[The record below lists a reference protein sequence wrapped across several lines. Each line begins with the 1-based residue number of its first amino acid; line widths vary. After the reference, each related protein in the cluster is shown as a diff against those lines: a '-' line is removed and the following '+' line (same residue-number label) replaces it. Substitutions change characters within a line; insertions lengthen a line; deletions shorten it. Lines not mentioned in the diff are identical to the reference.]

1 VTGIDTIWY
10 NISVDSA
17 HYLNNRP
24 TMRLRVKNTNSSLKV
39 LLKSTAA
46 SGIVHY
52 WNVTELTTD
61 VGNWGMPFSAVGVGS
76 TAGDNLNGISEPS
89 CSDDVISVAA
99 YATQYQTSGSSM
111 AGGAIASFSSIG
123 PRYDGTMKP
132 DIAAPGVSIISSM
145 SSFTDASFTS
155 ISSVPFNGR
164 TYHFAKLSGTSMA
177 SPMVAG
183 IAALIL
189 DANPYLSAR
198 QVKEIIMQTA
208 RQDNYTGVIPPEG
221 SPRWGAGKVNAY
233 AAVQLALITVGQQE
247 IQQEISWSIYPNPVA
262 ETLNLN
268 KLTISIDEVEIVD
281 LTGKII
287 RKKVENN
294 SISLQNVE
302 SGTYWL
308 RLLINGK
315 IEQQKF
321 IKL

>member
-1 VTGIDTIWY
+1 
-10 NISVDSA
+10 
-17 HYLNNRP
+17 
-24 TMRLRVKNTNSSLKV
+24 
-39 LLKSTAA
+39 
-46 SGIVHY
+46 
-52 WNVTELTTD
+52 
-61 VGNWGMPFSAVGVGS
+61 
-76 TAGDNLNGISEPS
+76 
-89 CSDDVISVAA
+89 VISVAA
-99 YATQYQTSGSSM
+99 YATQYQTSGTSM

-208 RQDNYTGVIPPEG
+208 RQDNYTGVIPLEG

-268 KLTISIDEVEIVD
+268 KLTVSVEDVEIAD

-308 RLLINGK
+308 RLFVNGK

>member
-1 VTGIDTIWY
+1 
-10 NISVDSA
+10 
-17 HYLNNRP
+17 
-24 TMRLRVKNTNSSLKV
+24 
-39 LLKSTAA
+39 
-46 SGIVHY
+46 
-52 WNVTELTTD
+52 
-61 VGNWGMPFSAVGVGS
+61 
-76 TAGDNLNGISEPS
+76 
-89 CSDDVISVAA
+89 
-99 YATQYQTSGSSM
+99 
-111 AGGAIASFSSIG
+111 
-123 PRYDGTMKP
+123 
-132 DIAAPGVSIISSM
+132 
-145 SSFTDASFTS
+145 
-155 ISSVPFNGR
+155 
-164 TYHFAKLSGTSMA
+164 MA

-208 RQDNYTGVIPPEG
+208 RLDNFTGVIPSEG

-247 IQQEISWSIYPNPVA
+247 IQNEISWSIYPNPVA

-268 KLTISIDEVEIVD
+268 KLTVSVEDVEIVD